1 MYDLTAVRALFPITE
16 THAYLNNAGIGPLST
31 RAHAAGV
38 AFLDERMRD
47 PWPEPAPTA
56 LIRLAQRKNHV
67 RRLFADLIGAPHHT
81 VGLTESTSAG
91 ENIVVKA
98 LTWRP
103 GDNVV
108 LDDLHYESS
117 LLIYR
122 ELAKRHGVEI
132 RMVHHVDGRIT
143 PDQIAA
149 VCDNRTRMVSIAWVS
164 NRNGFRHDVAQ
175 IATIAHQHG
184 AYLFVDAIQAV
195 GTFAMDVVR
204 DGIDFL
210 SCGSYK
216 WLYSNFGVSFLYV
229 NEALLPHIP
238 SDRFGHTH
246 ITSNTPDFSDYTLQQ
261 DGRKF
266 EYAAIAHTSLAQIEA
281 GLLLLHE
288 LGITHIEQHSLTLTQ
303 STWQRIHDLGYQ
315 MFTPPNTRS
324 AIVAFVPR
332 GDATLLEQRLA
343 AVQVSCMLR
352 EGNSS
357 VRLGIGLFNTTDDID
372 RLIDVLK
379 QF

>member
-1 MYDLTAVRALFPITE
+1 MDDLAAVRALFPITA
-16 THAYLNNAGIGPLST
+16 THAYLNNAGIGPLSR
-31 RAHAAGV
+31 RAHAAGL
-38 AFLDERMRD
+38 AFLDERMHD
-47 PWPEPAPTA
+47 PWPQPAPTA

-67 RRLFADLIGAPHHT
+67 RRLFADLIGAPSHT

-98 LTWRP
+98 IDWRP

-122 ELAKRHGVEI
+122 ELAKRHGIEI
-132 RMVHHVDGRIT
+132 RMARHVDGRIT

-149 VCDNRTRMVSIAWVS
+149 LCDERTRMVSIAWVS
-164 NRNGFRHDVAQ
+164 NRNGFRHDVAA
-175 IATIAHQHG
+175 IAAIAHQHG

-195 GTFAMDVVR
+195 GTFAIDVVR
-204 DGIDFL
+204 DDVDFL

-216 WLYSNFGVSFLYV
+216 WLYANFGVSFLYV
-229 NEALLPHIP
+229 KEALLPRIP

-246 ITSNTPDFSDYTLQQ
+246 ITSNTADFSEYTLQQ

-288 LGITHIEQHSLTLTQ
+288 LGINHIEQHGLSLAQ
-303 STWQRIHDLGYQ
+303 QTWQRIHALGYQ
-315 MFTPPNTRS
+315 MFTPPDTCS

-343 AVQVSCMLR
+343 EAQVSCMLR
-352 EGNSS
+352 EGNTS
-357 VRLGIGLFNTTDDID
+357 VRLGIGFFNTTDDID

>member
-1 MYDLTAVRALFPITE
+1 MDDLAAVRALFPITA
-16 THAYLNNAGIGPLST
+16 THAYLNNAGIGPLSR
-31 RAHAAGV
+31 RAHAAGL
-38 AFLDERMRD
+38 AFLDERMHD
-47 PWPEPAPTA
+47 PWPQPAPTA

-67 RRLFADLIGAPHHT
+67 RRLFADLIGAPSHT

-98 LTWRP
+98 IDWRP

-122 ELAKRHGVEI
+122 ELAKRHGIEI
-132 RMVHHVDGRIT
+132 RMARHVDGRIT

-149 VCDNRTRMVSIAWVS
+149 LCDERTRMVSIAWVS
-164 NRNGFRHDVAQ
+164 NRNGFRHDVAA
-175 IATIAHQHG
+175 IAAIAHQHG

-195 GTFAMDVVR
+195 GTFAIDVVR
-204 DGIDFL
+204 DDVDFL

-216 WLYSNFGVSFLYV
+216 WLYANFGVSFLYV
-229 NEALLPHIP
+229 KEALLPHIP

-246 ITSNTPDFSDYTLQQ
+246 ITSNTADFSEYTLQP

-288 LGITHIEQHSLTLTQ
+288 LGINHIEQHGLSLAQ
-303 STWQRIHDLGYQ
+303 QTWQRIHALGYQ
-315 MFTPPNTRS
+315 MFTPPDTHS

-332 GDATLLEQRLA
+332 GDVTLLEQRLA
-343 AVQVSCMLR
+343 EAQVSCMLR
-352 EGNSS
+352 EGNTS
-357 VRLGIGLFNTTDDID
+357 VRLGIGFFNTTDDID

-379 QF
+379 TF

>member
-1 MYDLTAVRALFPITE
+1 MDDLAAVRALFPITA
-16 THAYLNNAGIGPLST
+16 THAYLNNAGIGPLSR
-31 RAHAAGV
+31 RAHAAGL
-38 AFLDERMRD
+38 AFLDERMHD
-47 PWPEPAPTA
+47 PWPQPAPTA

-67 RRLFADLIGAPHHT
+67 RRLFADLIGAPSHT

-98 LTWRP
+98 IDWRP

-122 ELAKRHGVEI
+122 ELAKRHGIAI
-132 RMVHHVDGRIT
+132 RMARHVDGRIT

-149 VCDNRTRMVSIAWVS
+149 LCDERTRMVSIAWVS
-164 NRNGFRHDVAQ
+164 NRNGFRHDVAA
-175 IATIAHQHG
+175 IAAIAHQHG

-195 GTFAMDVVR
+195 GTFAIDVVR
-204 DGIDFL
+204 DDVDFL

-216 WLYSNFGVSFLYV
+216 WLYANFGVSFLYV
-229 NEALLPHIP
+229 KEALLPHIP

-246 ITSNTPDFSDYTLQQ
+246 ITSNTADFSEYTLQQ

-288 LGITHIEQHSLTLTQ
+288 LGINHIEQHGLSLAQ
-303 STWQRIHDLGYQ
+303 QTWQRIHALGYS
-315 MFTPPNTRS
+315 MFTPPETHS

-343 AVQVSCMLR
+343 EAQVSCMLR
-352 EGNSS
+352 EGNTS
-357 VRLGIGLFNTTDDID
+357 VRLGIGFFNTTDDID

-379 QF
+379 TF